1 MAGFGGC
8 NQYHA
13 NWAVEGASLTL
24 GAIGATRKSCGT
36 TVDDAES
43 TYLGALQA
51 ATGFAVAGTGLTIT
65 SSSGITLEYQAAGG
79 PPSSP
84 APTAVPTPE
93 ASSAAPS
100 PGASAAVTGDIVG
113 SWQMTEFAGTEL
125 PGGLLDVSIIFAADG
140 TFSGNG
146 GCNDY
151 SGSWKLEGTKLA
163 MSDLVPATGGTC
175 DATTQSIEQ
184 GYFTLI
190 PYLDSA
196 TITDGKLTLL
206 SSFAPT
212 STFVF
217 EPAT

>member
-1 MAGFGGC
+1 M
-8 NQYHA
+8 
-13 NWAVEGASLTL
+13 S
-24 GAIGATRKSCGT
+24 
-36 TVDDAES
+36 
-43 TYLGALQA
+43 
-51 ATGFAVAGTGLTIT
+51 IT
-65 SSSGITLEYQAAGG
+65 
-79 PPSSP
+79 
-84 APTAVPTPE
+84 
-93 ASSAAPS
+93 
-100 PGASAAVTGDIVG
+100 
-113 SWQMTEFAGTEL
+113 
-125 PGGLLDVSIIFAADG
+125 FAADG

-163 MSDLVPATGGTC
+163 MSDLVPGTGGTC
-175 DATTQSIEQ
+175 DATSQSIEQ